1 MGLVSFAVWTLTVAV
16 AAGTILALW
25 HLRATDG
32 SGQPPL
38 AAGIAH
44 GIVGTAGLAILG
56 FALRGP
62 ARGVGAGVGS
72 FGSTAALLFA
82 GAVLTGVATLLARRR
97 KSIVMAVHAGIAITG
112 YVLLLAWNA
121 LG

>member
-1 MGLVSFAVWTLTVAV
+1 MESISLAVWTLTATV
-16 AAGTILALW
+16 AAGTVLALW
-25 HLRATDG
+25 HLRAAEG
-32 SGQPPL
+32 VGRPPQ

-44 GIVGTAGLAILG
+44 GIVGTAGLIALA
-56 FALRGP
+56 FAVRGP

-72 FGSTAALLFA
+72 FGSMAAWLFA
-82 GAVLTGVATLLARRR
+82 GAVVTGIATLLWRR
-97 KSIVMAVHAGIAITG
+97 KPIAMAVHAGIAITG

>member
-1 MGLVSFAVWTLTVAV
+1 VAG
-16 AAGTILALW
+16 ALLALL
-25 HLRATDG
+25 HLRATNAA
-32 SGQPPL
+32 SLPPR

-44 GIVGTAGLAILG
+44 GSVGAVGLGILL

-62 ARGVGAGVGS
+62 ARGMDAGVGS
-72 FGSTAALLFA
+72 FGVMSAILLACALL
-82 GAVLTGVATLLARRR
+82 TGLILLRRG
-97 KSIVMAVHAGIAITG
+97 IGTVIAIHAGIAITG